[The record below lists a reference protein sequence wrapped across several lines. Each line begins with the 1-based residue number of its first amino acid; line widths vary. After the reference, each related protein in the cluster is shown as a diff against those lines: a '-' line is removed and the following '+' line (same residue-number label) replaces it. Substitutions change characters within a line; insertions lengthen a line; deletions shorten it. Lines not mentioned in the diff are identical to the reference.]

1 MVPESE
7 ASVAQSDAEASSPF
21 YEDVVGVPPS
31 EPDSSRK
38 GLSGLTQKDYSRMS
52 KPEYRFFNRTKLL
65 ADGLRA
71 ISLPHAE
78 EVTQALERMER
89 MRNQIRTGQTWRPC
103 NRDVKAAYQEAQRV
117 LDRLQ

>member
-1 MVPESE
+1 M
-7 ASVAQSDAEASSPF
+7 
-21 YEDVVGVPPS
+21 GVPPS

-38 GLSGLTQKDYSRMS
+38 GLNGLTQKDYSRMS
-52 KPEYRFFNRTKLL
+52 L

-71 ISLPHAE
+71 TPLPHAE

-89 MRNQIRTGQTWRPC
+89 MHNQIRTGQTWRPC
-103 NRDVKAAYQEAQRV
+103 YRDVKAACQEAQRV